1 MNAKSRTRTMSRR
14 DVQLRAG
21 HAVEFLETA
30 TEALTLHPER
40 TNVAVSNAV
49 LAGIAATD
57 AICGHRLGEA
67 AKGEAHDEA
76 PRLLATTGLDVQRQ
90 VGDLR
95 RLLALKTNSQYSP
108 LVLTER
114 TAADAIRWA
123 TRLVETM
130 RTVLSGP

>member
-1 MNAKSRTRTMSRR
+1 MSRR
-14 DVQLRAG
+14 DVQLRVG

-30 TEALTLHPER
+30 NEALTLHPER

-49 LAGIAATD
+49 LAGIAAAD

-76 PRLLATTGLDVQRQ
+76 ARVLAEAGPDVQQ
-90 VGDLR
+90 PVNDLR
-95 RLLALKTNSQYSP
+95 RLLGLKTNSQYSP
-108 LVLTER
+108 LVLTES

-130 RTVLSGP
+130 RTVLAGP